1 MAHYYQ
7 KKWVFTWNANDDGQ
21 LVDCH
26 KLQNLLNEI
35 SKQGVFQ
42 SERGKKNARMHYQG
56 RFELKGSRTGKK
68 QLLKMFGVLGCT
80 KNLTFRP
87 ELYGDSTD
95 YCTKTETRISG
106 PWYVGLSSY
115 RRKNSIMTI
124 RLRKWQQQLLNQLE
138 APLAESLRDRKVIW
152 VQDLVGGCGKS
163 TFLKFLRFGQ
173 DSLIVRKLPLDR
185 PDRLRMFVCKVAEQ
199 TDVDVFAFDFTRTLD
214 DDTSIKSLFQ
224 IIEEL
229 KNGYIVSAMFGKPL
243 EILIDSPFV
252 LIFTNEDIS
261 SYFHYLSMDRW
272 CAYEIRDDELLKIRK
287 TPGYS
292 NHDLNS
298 RYISLDS
305 SVE

>member
-1 MAHYYQ
+1 MNTNSKH
-7 KKWVFTWNANDDGQ
+7 WFFTWYSYEDG
-21 LVDCH
+21 V
-26 KLQNLLNEI
+26 KLPTKSSLI
-35 SKQGVFQ
+35 KFFKYTCDHVCFQ
-42 SERGKKNARMHYQG
+42 KERGKIAKKLHWQGCLTLTGVRQSKKSVLELFKYRFKNVSG
-56 RFELKGSRTGKK
+56 LTLSRTQNKEAAESY
-68 QLLKMFGVLGCT
+68 V
-80 KNLTFRP
+80 
-87 ELYGDSTD
+87 
-95 YCTKTETRISG
+95 TKTETRVSG
-106 PWYVGLSSY
+106 PWYVGSSSY

-124 RLRKWQQQLLNQLE
+124 KLRKWQQQLLNELKG
-138 APLAESLRDRKVIW
+138 PLAESLRDRKVTW

-173 DSLIVRKLPLDR
+173 SGLIVRKLPLDR

-199 TDVDVFAFDFTRTLD
+199 TDIDVFAFDFTRTLD

-272 CAYEIRDDELLKIRK
+272 CAYEIRDDDLLKIRK

-298 RYISLDS
+298 RYITLN
-305 SVE
+305 

>member
-1 MAHYYQ
+1 MAHHYQ
-7 KKWVFTWNANDDGQ
+7 KRWVFTWNADNEGQ
-21 LVDCH
+21 LIDPQQ
-26 KLQNLLNEI
+26 LTNYLNEVVEE
-35 SKQGVFQ
+35 GVFQ
-42 SERGKKNARMHYQG
+42 QERGLETGRLHYQG
-56 RFELKGSRTGKK
+56 RFCLKGPRIGKRK
-68 QLLKMFGVLGCT
+68 LLDMFKSLGDT
-80 KNLTFRP
+80 DNLTFNP
-87 ELYGDSTD
+87 ERLYDSTD
-95 YCTKTETRISG
+95 YCTKTETRVSG
-106 PWYVGLSSY
+106 PWYVGSSSY

-124 RLRKWQQQLLNQLE
+124 KLRKWQQQLLNELTG
-138 APLAESLRDRKVIW
+138 PLAESLRDRKVIW

-173 DSLIVRKLPLDR
+173 SGLIVRKLPLDR

-199 TDVDVFAFDFTRTLD
+199 TDIDVFAFDFTRTLD

-229 KNGYIVSAMFGKPL
+229 KNGYIVSAMFGNPL

-298 RYISLDS
+298 RYTYLDS
-305 SVE
+305 CVE

>member
-7 KKWVFTWNANDDGQ
+7 KKWVFTWNANGDGQ

-68 QLLKMFGVLGCT
+68 QLLKMFGALGCT

-87 ELYGDSTD
+87 ELSVDSTD
-95 YCTKTETRISG
+95 YCTKIETRILG
-106 PWYVGLSSY
+106 PWYVGSSSY

-138 APLAESLRDRKVIW
+138 GPLAELLRDRKVIW
-152 VQDLVGGCGKS
+152 VQDLAGGCGKS

-173 DSLIVRKLPLDR
+173 SSLIVRKLPLDR

-199 TDVDVFAFDFTRTLD
+199 TDVGVFAFDFTRTLD

-292 NHDLNS
+292 HHDLNS

>member
-1 MAHYYQ
+1 M
-7 KKWVFTWNANDDGQ
+7 FTWNADDDDQ

-42 SERGKKNARMHYQG
+42 SERGKKNARIHYQG

-68 QLLKMFGVLGCT
+68 QLLKMFRVLGCT

-87 ELYGDSTD
+87 ELSVDSTD
-95 YCTKTETRISG
+95 YCTKTETRVSG
-106 PWYVGLSSY
+106 PWYVGSSSY

-124 RLRKWQQQLLNQLE
+124 KLRKWQQQLLNELTG
-138 APLAESLRDRKVIW
+138 PLAESLRDRKVIW

-173 DSLIVRKLPLDR
+173 SSLTVRKLPLDR
-185 PDRLRMFVCKVAEQ
+185 PDRLRMFVCKVAEE
-199 TDVDVFAFDFTRTLD
+199 TDIDVFAFDFTRTLD

-287 TPGYS
+287 TSGYS